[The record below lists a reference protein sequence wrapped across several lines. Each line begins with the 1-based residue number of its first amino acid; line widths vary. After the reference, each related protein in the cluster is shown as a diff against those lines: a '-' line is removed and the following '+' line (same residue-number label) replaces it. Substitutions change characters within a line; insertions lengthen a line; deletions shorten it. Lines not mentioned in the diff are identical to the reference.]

1 MRLAGRVCSQ
11 KQHAGHPFKSYIV
24 LRLLIQNITRHRRA
38 DKFELQD
45 SRRKKSILRYMSK
58 NTGSSFRWRALPL
71 LFRMFFPRPVPAIP
85 AEAPVLQKP
94 IRSVAC
100 LRPGKLGDMIVAT
113 PLFSAL
119 KNQGGIT
126 RLAVLCSAT
135 NEEIIRHNPRID
147 TLRVVNFHRIS
158 DVLKTIGWLRRQR
171 FDAVMDL
178 TPGFSRTNFLMSY
191 YAGHGTLRAGIEKEL
206 FADRYHIHVGGRESH
221 LADRMLET
229 GEALTGTRFERP
241 SRFEIYTSAG
251 DRRAAAEFV
260 SRHKAG
266 GPLLGIN
273 LSAGNEHRQWA
284 YERFAALV
292 SLLSSRA
299 ADTTMALVAIGQQRE
314 WAERLAAA
322 HSACVAVPQ
331 FPFLTVTELIG
342 ACSLLISPDTALI
355 HAAAARKVPVVGLYT
370 AHVENS
376 ARWGPYHRQG
386 CEVIQ
391 SSSTKTINDIT
402 PETVCEKT
410 IQVMKKNRNTVKTGL
425 EPASTVD

>member
-1 MRLAGRVCSQ
+1 MS
-11 KQHAGHPFKSYIV
+11 F
-24 LRLLIQNITRHRRA
+24 IQNITRHQGA

-45 SRRKKSILRYMSK
+45 CHRKKSILRCMSK
-58 NTGSSFRWRALPL
+58 NTGFIFRWRALPL
-71 LFRMFFPRPVPAIP
+71 LFRMFFPRPAD
-85 AEAPVLQKP
+85 APVLQKP

-135 NEEIIRHNPRID
+135 NEEIIRHHPCID
-147 TLRVVNFHRIS
+147 TIRVVNFHRIS
-158 DVLKTIGWLRRQR
+158 DVLKTVCWLRRQR
-171 FDAVMDL
+171 FDAIMDL

-229 GEALTGTRFERP
+229 GEVLTDTRFKRP
-241 SRFEIYTSAG
+241 SRFEIYTAAG
-251 DRRAAAEFV
+251 DKEAAAEFV

-266 GPLLGIN
+266 GALIGIN

-299 ADTTMALVAIGQQRE
+299 ADTTMALIAIGEERE
-314 WAERLAAA
+314 WADRLAAA

-370 AHVENS
+370 AHAENF
-376 ARWGPYHRQG
+376 ARWGPYHEG

-391 SSSTKTINDIT
+391 SSSTESVNGIAA
-402 PETVCEKT
+402 ETVCEKT
-410 IQVMKKNRNTVKTGL
+410 IQVMKKIGVR
-425 EPASTVD
+425 